1 MSQEDASHKQNKHL
15 PPSEPIDVYKN
26 NDSNYTAGNQD
37 AHDHDTH
44 LEQNTAPRLSLIHI

>member
-44 LEQNTAPRLSLIHI
+44 LEQNTAPRDT